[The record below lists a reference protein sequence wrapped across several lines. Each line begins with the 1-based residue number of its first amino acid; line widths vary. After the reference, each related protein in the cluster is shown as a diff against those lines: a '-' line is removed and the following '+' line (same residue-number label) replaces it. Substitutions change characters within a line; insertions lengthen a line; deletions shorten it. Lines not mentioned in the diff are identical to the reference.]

1 MPLPKLILV
10 TTWSFIFVL
19 TSSSNNAI
27 QNNYFKVLTGCK
39 KNFMP
44 ASHILQE
51 VQARNKL
58 ECAGICGRT
67 KFCISVHLKGNTCQL
82 IWMSLEDYESQDCS
96 NLTVSVGAFH
106 LTKVSYSKTGNC
118 YFEIIGFLLKW
129 RWGSLSN
136 LMIGK
141 LTPSCIKM

>member
-1 MPLPKLILV
+1 MPVPKLILV
-10 TTWSFIFVL
+10 TTWSLIFVL
-19 TSSSNNAI
+19 TSSSYNAI

-39 KNFMP
+39 KNFMS
-44 ASHILQE
+44 AGHILQE

-67 KFCISVHLKGNTCQL
+67 KFCISVNLIGNTCQL

-106 LTKVSYSKTGNC
+106 LTKVSYSKQ
-118 YFEIIGFLLKW
+118 EIVISRSLGFY
-129 RWGSLSN
+129 
-136 LMIGK
+136 
-141 LTPSCIKM
+141 